1 MLQDKLSPAPGS
13 KKDRKRVGRG
23 DGSGNGTYS
32 GRGSKGQKSRAG
44 YKMRPG
50 FEGGQLPLI
59 KRLPRKRGFTNPFK
73 IESSSSSFQIRTI
86 NGGSNFFFFFFIFIF
101 FFIVSSSATEAARFE
116 EGIFRGDLRWER
128 VPLELSAPTQEEKS
142 ICFGVT
148 MLIACFRL
156 ADSRAHA
163 EQ

>member
-44 YKMRPG
+44 YRMRPG

-73 IESSSSSFQIRTI
+73 IEYSLVRLDKLGVFEPDSEVTPEKLVEAGIIKSLKNPIKILAGGELQIALTVKA
-86 NGGSNFFFFFFIFIF
+86 NKF
-101 FFIVSSSATEAARFE
+101 SAAAKAKIEAAGGKAE
-116 EGIFRGDLRWER
+116 EVGSG
-128 VPLELSAPTQEEKS
+128 PAK
-142 ICFGVT
+142 
-148 MLIACFRL
+148 
-156 ADSRAHA
+156 
-163 EQ
+163 